1 MRENAYL
8 SDKKLNVIKSKME
21 DELERLTIAQSTNV
35 SAMQKEE
42 LTDPIDEANS
52 NIQVS
57 HNLRMKN
64 RELFYLKK
72 LKKSFI
78 RITQGTFRLCKE
90 CDSEIG
96 YERLTA
102 RPTADLCINCKEESE
117 FQEQNNFFERRSKSL
132 GKTLQEI
139 TVR

>member
-8 SDKKLNVIKSKME
+8 SDKKLKEIENKME
-21 DELERLTIAQSTNV
+21 DELQRLLATQSSSTD
-35 SAMQKEE
+35 SMQKEE

-72 LKKSFI
+72 LKKSLLKI
-78 RITQGTFRLCKE
+78 NDGTFGLCKE
-90 CDSEIG
+90 CDAEIG
-96 YERLTA
+96 FERLIA
-102 RPTADLCINCKEESE
+102 RPTAELCINCKEESE
-117 FQEQNNFFERRSKSL
+117 FQEQNNFFDRRSKSL